1 MPENSEKISEE
12 VAVLDSGPI
21 PQTVAVSPAVRDYDN
36 QKVVLSFWA
45 YKQNQ
50 CQLHKLD
57 KPEVKHLTSELKK
70 ISGTLTKHFKHQRSS
85 GIACKPI
92 HKKSDEYAILFNN
105 LPADAEVLE
114 IDYTD
119 TGRIFGFLVQNVFNV
134 VTIAKEHL
142 R

>member
-21 PQTVAVSPAVRDYDN
+21 PQAAAVSPAIRDYDN

-57 KPEVKHLTSELKK
+57 KSEAKHLTSELKK
-70 ISGTLTKHFKHQRSS
+70 ISSALTKHFKHQQSS
-85 GIACKPI
+85 RIACKPVN
-92 HKKSDEYAILFNN
+92 KNSEYAILFNN
-105 LPADAEVLE
+105 LPPDADLLEV
-114 IDYTD
+114 DYTGA
-119 TGRIFGFLVQNVFNV
+119 GRIFGFLVQNVFNV